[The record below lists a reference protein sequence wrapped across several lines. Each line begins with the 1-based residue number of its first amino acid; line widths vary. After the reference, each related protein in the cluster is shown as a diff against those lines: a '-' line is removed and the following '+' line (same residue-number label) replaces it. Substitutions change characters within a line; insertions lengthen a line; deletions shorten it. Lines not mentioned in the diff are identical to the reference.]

1 MIASNNYINIQ
12 GWMVTELGLKGNELL
27 VFAVIYGF
35 SQDGVSK
42 YSGGLRYLAEWT
54 NSTKQGIL
62 KNLKSLEEKG
72 LICKKEYE
80 KNRVKYCE
88 YYSTKFNGG
97 IQQSLT
103 GGIQQSLPNNIYID
117 KLNNNN
123 KKEKINQKSN
133 QVVDKELLSF
143 GELSMVKLTQQEFDK
158 IKKNK
163 PDLYEKAI
171 DRLDTWLATTTKK
184 IKKGSHYAYFKNN
197 SWVWE
202 DLTPK
207 IESGVLVER
216 GKFFIDDSIN
226 EYKEVLSE
234 MREKDID
241 ACWEWIMKNKEGQV
255 VSKQWVIDRLNQ
267 FKWGKNEWTT

>member
-27 VFAVIYGF
+27 VFAVIHGF

-42 YSGGLRYLAEWT
+42 YSGGLRYLADWT

-117 KLNNNN
+117 KLNNN
-123 KKEKINQKSN
+123 KKEKINQKAN

-158 IKKNK
+158 IKSNK

-171 DRLDTWLATTTKK
+171 DKLDTWLATTTKK
-184 IKKGSHYAYFKNN
+184 IKKGSHYAYFKSN

-207 IESGVLVER
+207 IESGILVER
-216 GKFFIDDSIN
+216 GKFFIDDSMD
-226 EYKEVLSE
+226 EYKKVLFG

-241 ACWEWIMKNKEGQV
+241 DCWEWIMKNKEGQT

-267 FKWGKNEWTT
+267 FKGGLY